1 MSESQQVPEIC
12 DVFSAKRY
20 WQARVVACAS
30 LFPIFAEL
38 GLNAVW
44 LYIVVINNSI

>member
-12 DVFSAKRY
+12 DVIGAKRY
-20 WQARVVACAS
+20 WQGGRMCL

-38 GLNAVW
+38 VLSAVW
-44 LYIVVINNSI
+44 LYIVVINNNI